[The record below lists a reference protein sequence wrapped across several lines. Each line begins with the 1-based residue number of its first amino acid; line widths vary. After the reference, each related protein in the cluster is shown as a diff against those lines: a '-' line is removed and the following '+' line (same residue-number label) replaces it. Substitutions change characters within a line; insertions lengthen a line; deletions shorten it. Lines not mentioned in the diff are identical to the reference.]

1 MKKKLSLMLC
11 LCIMA
16 LTLAACGSADPQDV
30 DYGGMS
36 YSDLQSSAQNL
47 VTSIAASSEEELSA
61 AIETNEQYAKQY
73 AKQYGREYTEAEA
86 VISLLQSW
94 LDTTSDV
101 GTFVGLGEF
110 SIDKTSDTVTVD
122 QIVNFSERDVD
133 VTCVYEYNYLTEEIE
148 MTDATAD
155 IVYTLGEKL
164 EKAALN
170 TLMGMGTVFCV
181 LILISLIIYCFKFI
195 SKVGAP
201 KKETAKTEAT
211 KAPAVE
217 TVNENLTDD
226 LELVAVISAAIAA
239 SEGTSTDSFVVRS
252 IHRR

>member
-133 VTCVYEYNYLTEEIE
+133 VTFVYEYNYLTEE
-148 MTDATAD
+148 

>member
-47 VTSIAASSEEELSA
+47 VTSIAAFSEEELSA

-94 LDTTSDV
+94 LDTTS
-101 GTFVGLGEF
+101 VGLGEF

-133 VTCVYEYNYLTEEIE
+133 VTFVYEYNYLTEEIE

-181 LILISLIIYCFKFI
+181 LILISL
-195 SKVGAP
+195 
-201 KKETAKTEAT
+201 
-211 KAPAVE
+211 
-217 TVNENLTDD
+217 
-226 LELVAVISAAIAA
+226 
-239 SEGTSTDSFVVRS
+239 
-252 IHRR
+252 

>member
-110 SIDKTSDTVTVD
+110 SIDKT
-122 QIVNFSERDVD
+122 NFSERDVD
-133 VTCVYEYNYLTEEIE
+133 VTFVYEYNYLTEEIE

>member
-122 QIVNFSERDVD
+122 QIVNFSERD
-133 VTCVYEYNYLTEEIE
+133 EIE

-217 TVNENLTDD
+217 TVNENLTDG

>member
-1 MKKKLSLMLC
+1 MSMSVFTVERRYFTTVSYTHL
-11 LCIMA
+11 
-16 LTLAACGSADPQDV
+16 DV
-30 DYGGMS
+30 YKR
-36 YSDLQSSAQNL
+36 Q
-47 VTSIAASSEEELSA
+47 
-61 AIETNEQYAKQY
+61 
-73 AKQYGREYTEAEA
+73 
-86 VISLLQSW
+86 
-94 LDTTSDV
+94 
-101 GTFVGLGEF
+101 
-110 SIDKTSDTVTVD
+110 
-122 QIVNFSERDVD
+122 
-133 VTCVYEYNYLTEEIE
+133 
-148 MTDATAD
+148 
-155 IVYTLGEKL
+155 
-164 EKAALN
+164 
-170 TLMGMGTVFCV
+170 TVFCV

>member
-47 VTSIAASSEEELSA
+47 VTSIAAFSEEELSA

-133 VTCVYEYNYLTEEIE
+133 VTFVYEYNYLTEEIE
-148 MTDATAD
+148 
-155 IVYTLGEKL
+155 L

>member
-1 MKKKLSLMLC
+1 MKFMKKKILLMVSVC
-11 LCIMA
+11 LMILG
-16 LTLAACGSADPQDV
+16 LTACGKTDPKSV
-30 DYGGMS
+30 DYNGYTYDQLKQVTQNTVATLVNMTDEQKTVYEASDDEMTKNIVTRWEDATSGVGS
-36 YSDLQSSAQNL
+36 YVELGDFKITKSGKTLTCEQTIEFEKREVILTYVYTYYSMEVED
-47 VTSIAASSEEELSA
+47 VT
-61 AIETNEQYAKQY
+61 
-73 AKQYGREYTEAEA
+73 
-86 VISLLQSW
+86 
-94 LDTTSDV
+94 
-101 GTFVGLGEF
+101 
-110 SIDKTSDTVTVD
+110 IDK
-122 QIVNFSERDVD
+122 
-133 VTCVYEYNYLTEEIE
+133 VYS
-148 MTDATAD
+148 
-155 IVYTLGEKL
+155 LGEKMS
-164 EKAALN
+164 KAGMN

>member
-16 LTLAACGSADPQDV
+16 LTLAACGSDSQDV

-47 VTSIAASSEEELSA
+47 VTSIAASSDEELSA

-86 VISLLQSW
+86 VINLLQSW
-94 LDTTSDV
+94 LDTTSSGV
-101 GTFVGLGEF
+101 GEFVGLGEF
-110 SIDKTSDTVTVD
+110 SVDKTSDTVTVD
-122 QIVNFSERDVD
+122 QIVNFSEREVD
-133 VTCVYEYNYLTEEIE
+133 VTFVYEYNYLTQEIE

-155 IVYTLGEKL
+155 VVYTMGEKL

-170 TLMGMGTVFCV
+170 TVMGLGTVFCV

-201 KKETAKTEAT
+201 KKETAKTEEVKT
-211 KAPAVE
+211 TAVE
-217 TVNENLTDD
+217 NVNENLADE

>member
-1 MKKKLSLMLC
+1 MVSVCLMILG
-11 LCIMA
+11 
-16 LTLAACGSADPQDV
+16 LTACGKTDPKSV
-30 DYGGMS
+30 DYNGYTYDQLKQVTQNTVATLVNMTDEQKTVYEASDDEMTKNIVTRWEDATSGVGS
-36 YSDLQSSAQNL
+36 YVELGDFKITKSGKTLTCEQTIEFEKREVILTYVYTYYSMEVED
-47 VTSIAASSEEELSA
+47 VT
-61 AIETNEQYAKQY
+61 
-73 AKQYGREYTEAEA
+73 
-86 VISLLQSW
+86 
-94 LDTTSDV
+94 
-101 GTFVGLGEF
+101 
-110 SIDKTSDTVTVD
+110 IDK
-122 QIVNFSERDVD
+122 
-133 VTCVYEYNYLTEEIE
+133 VYS
-148 MTDATAD
+148 
-155 IVYTLGEKL
+155 LGEKMS
-164 EKAALN
+164 KAGMN

>member
-1 MKKKLSLMLC
+1 MLC

-47 VTSIAASSEEELSA
+47 VTSIAAFSEEELSA

-101 GTFVGLGEF
+101 GTFVA
-110 SIDKTSDTVTVD
+110 S
-122 QIVNFSERDVD
+122 
-133 VTCVYEYNYLTEEIE
+133 
-148 MTDATAD
+148 
-155 IVYTLGEKL
+155 
-164 EKAALN
+164 
-170 TLMGMGTVFCV
+170 VFAV
-181 LILISLIIYCFKFI
+181 SFF
-195 SKVGAP
+195 GAP
-201 KKETAKTEAT
+201 TFEI
-211 KAPAVE
+211 
-217 TVNENLTDD
+217 NLKQ
-226 LELVAVISAAIAA
+226 
-239 SEGTSTDSFVVRS
+239 
-252 IHRR
+252 

>member
-47 VTSIAASSEEELSA
+47 VTSIAAFSEEELSA

-101 GTFVGLGEF
+101 GEF

-133 VTCVYEYNYLTEEIE
+133 VTFVYEYNYLTEEIE

>member
-1 MKKKLSLMLC
+1 
-11 LCIMA
+11 MA

-133 VTCVYEYNYLTEEIE
+133 VTFVYEYNYLTEEIE
-148 MTDATAD
+148 M
-155 IVYTLGEKL
+155 YTLGEKL

>member
-1 MKKKLSLMLC
+1 MLC

-47 VTSIAASSEEELSA
+47 VTSIAAFSEEELSA

-133 VTCVYEYNYLTEEIE
+133 VTFVYEYNYLTEEIE

-239 SEGTSTDSFVVRS
+239 SEGTSTNVWGIYF
-252 IHRR
+252 